1 MKIRHTKLPL
11 VHVFL
16 RYCSVTILGINYFI
30 SILGFSERGREGRLI
45 RLVSDTMEQD
55 LGTTMSV
62 GVDEN
67 TALVVYN
74 VAGATQYGE
83 VN

>member
-1 MKIRHTKLPL
+1 MDYNFIHNLYQKTVCLHTYYLL
-11 VHVFL
+11 FF
-16 RYCSVTILGINYFI
+16 NYFI

-55 LGTTMSV
+55 LGTTMGV

>member
-1 MKIRHTKLPL
+1 MKTRHTKPSLA
-11 VHVFL
+11 HFFL
-16 RYCSVTILGINYFI
+16 RYSSMTIHVINYFI
-30 SILGFSERGREGRLI
+30 YTLIFSERGREGRLI

-55 LGTTMSV
+55 LGTTMGV

-67 TALVVYN
+67 TALAVYN
-74 VAGATQYGE
+74 VAGEAQYGE